1 MLQEKII
8 PDLEPREQIAR
19 LEREIERLAAAA
31 EWCRKIALAARI
43 AIGLGLALL
52 AAILVGPIQA
62 SGLSLMIAAILSL
75 GGAVLAG
82 SNGTTARETA
92 EKMAAAE
99 QARAELISGMELT
112 LVPDAPRVLH

>member
-1 MLQEKII
+1 VLRVV
-8 PDLEPREQIAR
+8 PDVEPREQIAR
-19 LEREIERLAAAA
+19 LETEIERLGEAA
-31 EWCRKIALAARI
+31 EWCRKIALIAKL
-43 AIGLGLALL
+43 AIGVGLALL
-52 AAILVGPIQA
+52 AAILVGPVQA
-62 SGLSLMIAAILSL
+62 TGLSLMIAAILSL

-92 EKMAAAE
+92 EKIAAAE

>member
-1 MLQEKII
+1 MLHENV

-19 LEREIERLAAAA
+19 LEREIERLAEAAD
-31 EWCRKIALAARI
+31 WCRKIALAARI

-52 AAILVGPIQA
+52 AAILVGPVEA
-62 SGLSLMIAAILSL
+62 SGLSLMLAAILSL

-99 QARAELISGMELT
+99 EARAELIGGMRLT
-112 LVPDAPRVLH
+112 LVPQAPRVLH